1 MHGPSRPSPAG
12 GVPSCL
18 PHACRQL
25 ARDLAG
31 LAGIVPWLPM
41 PKRKAVSIN
50 LGHSTA
56 GVDAKRGGSRNVS
69 NCDLAMLG
77 DEESIGSNASSLV
90 ASSTRQPDAAS
101 LRGAGP
107 SSESSGTLFDVGV
120 PNPSCPSCQQMA
132 KADGVRLRSTPD
144 RSFRRAA
151 VVNPA
156 YGKISTAAK
165 SKQNKAC
172 RASNRACQRNKAAKT
187 HQTRQSTQQHT
198 VC

>member
-1 MHGPSRPSPAG
+1 MVGRRDPGHLAAREASAMA
-12 GVPSCL
+12 PSCAIFIKIYAWAMGHTVTAFQGRHGL
-18 PHACRQL
+18 VRCNPGAVAPSMPDRGTAEVSAQPLKLFASAAMHAAAAAAVQL
-25 ARDLAG
+25 NEAERNQSRTRHAHH
-31 LAGIVPWLPM
+31 VSRW
-41 PKRKAVSIN
+41 RK
-50 LGHSTA
+50 
-56 GVDAKRGGSRNVS
+56 
-69 NCDLAMLG
+69 
-77 DEESIGSNASSLV
+77 
-90 ASSTRQPDAAS
+90 
-101 LRGAGP
+101 
-107 SSESSGTLFDVGV
+107 
-120 PNPSCPSCQQMA
+120 QMR
-132 KADGVRLRSTPD
+132 DGVRLRSTPD